1 MKKMKIYHILIWV
14 ILLILV
20 IVLSNSI
27 TNNIYR
33 GKENKFDNNLL
44 SIMIET
50 GEASGQYEKSNNS
63 LWPTGDYV
71 FNAELS
77 RCENGSTLNW
87 IDAKKAV
94 EYSGNLSD
102 KCYIY
107 FDYVPPVKLTNYITS
122 KYTGTQ
128 GENGIYYHES
138 NLTNGAGD
146 NSYRFAGGDYQLTL
160 KATSAG
166 LKTVITS
173 VKTAS
178 DGVINF
184 YCNGTKQ
191 YVGFTCTSTYTR
203 YYSLQYDTSNTQ
215 YQSYK
220 EALAKAVADGY
231 LTQNNIKNFVCFG
244 TNESPCPTENLYRI
258 IGVIDNKIKLI
269 KYDYA
274 TSAILGTNGGY
285 NNNTQVFYYS
295 GDKESQDNIEWYTWN
310 KTTKT
315 NSWSDAELN
324 TINLNTNY
332 LNNLG
337 SDW

>member
-1 MKKMKIYHILIWV
+1 
-14 ILLILV
+14 
-20 IVLSNSI
+20 
-27 TNNIYR
+27 
-33 GKENKFDNNLL
+33 
-44 SIMIET
+44 MIET

-258 IGVIDNKIKLI
+258 IGVIDLSLI
-269 KYDYA
+269 H
-274 TSAILGTNGGY
+274 I
-285 NNNTQVFYYS
+285 
-295 GDKESQDNIEWYTWN
+295 
-310 KTTKT
+310 
-315 NSWSDAELN
+315 
-324 TINLNTNY
+324 
-332 LNNLG
+332 
-337 SDW
+337 